1 MMFSLQVTYPGG
13 GGGNNSPMYPASP
26 RNERRAGGQVVQGVR
41 VTNKVII
48 FKSRFAPQTHSQWR
62 RTSHV
67 PLAFTPLSV
76 RFVGSPILPSGT
88 PTLEG
93 KLKIAFGILADIFDI
108 FPSALNGK
116 RVSLL

>member
-1 MMFSLQVTYPGG
+1 MLGGDRMMFSLEVSYP

-62 RTSHV
+62 RTSPV
-67 PLAFTPLSV
+67 PLAFTPLSA

-108 FPSALNGK
+108 VL
-116 RVSLL
+116 